1 MLPAR
6 TVNLNPPEHF
16 AKVNVEGSNPFARS
30 ILTLGFVTFGPDLCQ
45 ICAKLSGTNFCLK
58 PRSVFAQS

>member
-6 TVNLNPPEHF
+6 TVNLNPPKHL

-30 ILTLGFVTFGPDLCQ
+30 SFFNNWRASLAFSLLISLQ
-45 ICAKLSGTNFCLK
+45 A
-58 PRSVFAQS
+58 

>member
-1 MLPAR
+1 
-6 TVNLNPPEHF
+6 
-16 AKVNVEGSNPFARS
+16 
-30 ILTLGFVTFGPDLCQ
+30 LGFVTFGPDLCQ